1 MGSNFTLPTIILS
14 VLFGYLL
21 NHYNYYRSDSY
32 KTSYNNLLIR
42 STTSSTPHVSTITST
57 DVINNTSSST
67 DISSLWISLPVL
79 TNGVIFV
86 SDGSK
91 GYARE
96 ASIELSKHG
105 YHVLVGCKSDL
116 EIRTFAYDQR
126 KGSTRPHYNYLL
138 AVDIS
143 LMY

>member
-21 NHYNYYRSDSY
+21 NHYNHYRSDSY
-32 KTSYNNLLIR
+32 KISYNNLLIL
-42 STTSSTPHVSTITST
+42 STNTSSIHVPTSSI
-57 DVINNTSSST
+57 DVINNNTSSST
-67 DISSLWISLPVL
+67 DTSSLSIPLPVL

-116 EIRTFAYDQR
+116 EIKTFAYDQR
-126 KGSTRPHYNYLL
+126 KGIVRLYYWHKIYHLCTE
-138 AVDIS
+138 
-143 LMY
+143 

>member
-1 MGSNFTLPTIILS
+1 MIN
-14 VLFGYLL
+14 
-21 NHYNYYRSDSY
+21 
-32 KTSYNNLLIR
+32 
-42 STTSSTPHVSTITST
+42 TST
-57 DVINNTSSST
+57 DTS
-67 DISSLWISLPVL
+67 LLISLPVL

-116 EIRTFAYDQR
+116 EIKTFAYDQR
-126 KGSTRPHYNYLL
+126 KGCVMLYYYCHIGSWYKI
-138 AVDIS
+138 DI
-143 LMY
+143 

>member
-1 MGSNFTLPTIILS
+1 MGSSNLTLPTIVLS

-21 NHYNYYRSDSY
+21 NHYYHHRSDTYKRSY
-32 KTSYNNLLIR
+32 DKLVI
-42 STTSSTPHVSTITST
+42 TTTKSNTT
-57 DVINNTSSST
+57 DVINYTIASAPLVS
-67 DISSLWISLPVL
+67 IPVL

-116 EIRTFAYDQR
+116 EMKTFAYQQR
-126 KGSTRPHYNYLL
+126 KGT
-138 AVDIS
+138 
-143 LMY
+143 MYITYH

>member
-21 NHYNYYRSDSY
+21 NHYNLNRSDIY
-32 KTSYNNLLIR
+32 KASYNNLLIL
-42 STTSSTPHVSTITST
+42 STNTSNVINTST
-57 DVINNTSSST
+57 DTS
-67 DISSLWISLPVL
+67 LLISLPVL

-116 EIRTFAYDQR
+116 EIKTFAYDQR
-126 KGSTRPHYNYLL
+126 KGSVMLYYYCH
-138 AVDIS
+138 IGS
-143 LMY
+143 

>member
-21 NHYNYYRSDSY
+21 NHYNHYRSDSY
-32 KTSYNNLLIR
+32 KTSYNNFLL
-42 STTSSTPHVSTITST
+42 STNTSSIHVPTITT
-57 DVINNTSSST
+57 DVINTST
-67 DISSLWISLPVL
+67 DTSLWISLPVL

-116 EIRTFAYDQR
+116 EIKTFAYDQR
-126 KGSTRPHYNYLL
+126 KGSVMLYYYCHIGSWYKI
-138 AVDIS
+138 DI
-143 LMY
+143 

>member
-21 NHYNYYRSDSY
+21 NHYNHYRSDSY
-32 KTSYNNLLIR
+32 KASYNNLLIL
-42 STTSSTPHVSTITST
+42 STNTSNEINTST
-57 DVINNTSSST
+57 DTS
-67 DISSLWISLPVL
+67 LLISLPVL

-116 EIRTFAYDQR
+116 EIKTFAYDQR
-126 KGSTRPHYNYLL
+126 KGSVMLYYYCH
-138 AVDIS
+138 IGS
-143 LMY
+143 

>member
-32 KTSYNNLLIR
+32 KASYNNLLIL
-42 STTSSTPHVSTITST
+42 STNTSSVINTST
-57 DVINNTSSST
+57 DTS
-67 DISSLWISLPVL
+67 LLISLPVL

-105 YHVLVGCKSDL
+105 YHVLVGCKSDI
-116 EIRTFAYDQR
+116 EIKTFAYDQR
-126 KGSTRPHYNYLL
+126 KGSVMLYYYCH
-138 AVDIS
+138 IGS
-143 LMY
+143 